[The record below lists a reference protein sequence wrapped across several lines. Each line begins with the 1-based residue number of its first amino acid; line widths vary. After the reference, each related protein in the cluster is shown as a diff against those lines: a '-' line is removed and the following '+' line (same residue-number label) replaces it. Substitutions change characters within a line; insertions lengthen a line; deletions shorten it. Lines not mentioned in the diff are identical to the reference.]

1 MNPRVKKII
10 DVKPFAVTVKWTNGE
25 TRIVDFNEFLSE
37 EKGKKGSVF
46 KKLFNPETFMKV
58 RTDGRTLYWENLTE
72 MLDENGRAIP
82 APIDFCP
89 DVLFGISK
97 EV

>member
-1 MNPRVKKII
+1 MSPRVKDIL
-10 DVKPFAVTVKWTNGE
+10 DVKPFAVTIKWTNGQ
-25 TRIVDFNEFLSE
+25 TSVVDFNEFLSE
-37 EKGKKGSVF
+37 ERGREGSIF
-46 KKLFNPETFMKV
+46 SKLFNTETFMKV

-72 MLDENGRAIP
+72 MIDENGMAIP

-89 DVLFGISK
+89 DVLYGFSK